1 MWKYTQWRVSYS
13 HRIAWILAI
22 VVWFKK
28 NAAAFL
34 NRFHSFAVNIRF
46 WMKFQYALYII
57 RIFRP
62 PGKAR
67 LEYLKLQAIINE
79 NDVRNSILVVAIFTQ
94 IQSPLQ
100 LFLSDSFRKLS
111 NIPFH
116 WQQPP
121 DSSDAC
127 DPSPFLLKYVNFCL
141 LLFETFAVVF
151 IFFFTFHKPL
161 STYLFTF
168 FTQWCHI
175 CIHWQN
181 SVVND
186 CKAKINIIQ

>member
-28 NAAAFL
+28 KCCCFSESLSFL
-34 NRFHSFAVNIRF
+34 CGQYSILDEVSICFIHHSHFSTARQSPTRISQTAGHYKWKRCSEFYFGSRNI
-46 WMKFQYALYII
+46 YS
-57 RIFRP
+57 
-62 PGKAR
+62 
-67 LEYLKLQAIINE
+67 
-79 NDVRNSILVVAIFTQ
+79 NSIPITT
-94 IQSPLQ
+94 
-100 LFLSDSFRKLS
+100 LSRKLS

-127 DPSPFLLKYVNFCL
+127 DPSPILLKYVNFCL

-151 IFFFTFHKPL
+151 IFFFTFRKPL
-161 STYLFTF
+161 STYLFTS

-181 SVVND
+181 SVVNN